1 MTRLGVGALKGLKR
15 KVHFTHILKL
25 TLPITPSGKSGR
37 VPVVLLGPEDIRRLE
52 QRVPYHSAVPM
63 EQRLGAGDRCY
74 AVLTDTEDVGA
85 FIWVASRREVYV
97 YEIQD
102 TVWVPES
109 VAYFYDAFTFPEVR
123 GRGLIAQIICGI
135 TVELKGSSIQRC
147 EAWIAKRNTA
157 SRRAFGKGG
166 FRVYGSWWGV
176 VVGPVRVCFGEPLIR
191 DS

>member
-1 MTRLGVGALKGLKR
+1 M
-15 KVHFTHILKL
+15 KVHFTHMLKL
-25 TLPITPSGKSGR
+25 TLPITPSEKSGK
-37 VPVVLLGPEDIRRLE
+37 VPVVLLGPEEIRKLK

-63 EQRLGAGDRCY
+63 EQRLGVGDRCY
-74 AVLTDTEDVGA
+74 AVLTDAESVGA

-109 VAYFYDAFTFPEVR
+109 VAYFYDAFTFPELR
-123 GRGLIAQIICGI
+123 GRGLIAQIIRSI
-135 TVELKGSSIQRC
+135 TGDVKGSSIQRC
-147 EAWIAKRNTA
+147 EAWIPKRNTA

-166 FRVYGSWWGV
+166 FRVYGSWWKA
-176 VVGPVRVCFGEPLIR
+176 VVGPVRMGFGEPLIR